1 MPPRKKKE
9 RASAPAKMGPD
20 VYIENSGV
28 VMDQAIVDTLE
39 KNYMPYAM
47 SVIVSRAIPEID
59 GFKPSHRKILYTM
72 YTMGLLNGN
81 RTKSAN
87 IVGQTMK
94 LNPHGDAAIYETM
107 VRLSRGYEALL
118 YPFVDSKGNFGKAYS
133 RDMAYAAPRYT
144 EAKLEPICSELFG
157 DIAKDTVDFVPNYDN
172 TMMEPTLLPVSF
184 PTILTNSNVGIA
196 VGMASSICPFNLAE
210 VCETTIALMKNPAHD
225 VATTLQAP
233 DFPGG
238 GFILYD
244 PEEMRRIYETG
255 RGGVKVRAR
264 YSYDKAENCIEITQI
279 PPTTTV
285 EAIMDKIVELV
296 KSGRVREISDLRD
309 ETDING
315 LKLTIDLKRGVD
327 PDKLMAR
334 LYKTTPL
341 EDAFGCNF
349 NVLIG
354 GMPKVLGVAPLLLEW
369 IAFRE
374 ECVKRRIFFD
384 LTKKKEKLHLLKGLA
399 RILLD
404 IDKAVKIV
412 RETEEESEV
421 VPNLMIGFG
430 IDEIQAEYVA
440 EIRLRHL
447 NREYILKRTQETEQL
462 ESDIA
467 QMEDILKSPKK
478 IQGIMEK
485 ERREVAKKFSQPR
498 RSMLIF
504 KSEVSEEGGEEEIP
518 DYPVRLFLSKEGY
531 FKKITPQSL
540 RMSGEQKLKEGDA
553 ILEELEAT
561 NNTHLLVF
569 TNQCQVYKCRASDF
583 DDGKASQ
590 LGDYLP
596 AKLGMDE
603 GESVVYLAATA
614 DYQGAMVFVFQNGKV
629 AKVEMSA
636 YETKTRRKKL
646 ISAYCDKFPLCQA
659 LYLQEDREL
668 MLTSS
673 GGRVLLV
680 HTAALE
686 SKSTKNTQG
695 IQVMQLKKNA
705 VVDSAKVFCEGML
718 SNPHRFRPK
727 SLPSQGQFPRG
738 EEEGEQL
745 TLS

>member
-485 ERREVAKKFSQPR
+485 ELREVAKKFSQPR

-614 DYQGAMVFVFQNGKV
+614 DYQGAMVLIYRYGK
-629 AKVEMSA
+629 
-636 YETKTRRKKL
+636 
-646 ISAYCDKFPLCQA
+646 
-659 LYLQEDREL
+659 
-668 MLTSS
+668 
-673 GGRVLLV
+673 
-680 HTAALE
+680 
-686 SKSTKNTQG
+686 
-695 IQVMQLKKNA
+695 IQYRY
-705 VVDSAKVFCEGML
+705 
-718 SNPHRFRPK
+718 HR
-727 SLPSQGQFPRG
+727 
-738 EEEGEQL
+738 
-745 TLS
+745 

>member
-485 ERREVAKKFSQPR
+485 ELREVAKKFSQPR

-646 ISAYCDKFPLCQA
+646 ISAYCDKFPLYQA